1 MTILRRSHMLKL
13 LPTLELQ
20 CHHEHTQNQKID
32 QVQKIINGDKSKPKP
47 CINMTTKGLS
57 CKQIIVPMNKKVAN
71 KYIKDASNHISSIN
85 WVLKVIKSRIVANFI
100 YIDNRG
106 IIISTN
112 NITLPSNL
120 QKVEKVAKNLLQD
133 DDDQIAFT
141 CLPQSKFYLKIVEIS
156 YLNKQA
162 NMCISPEDIEKIL
175 KSNHIFNDIILASRS
190 LPSQIWL

>member
-1 MTILRRSHMLKL
+1 MLKL

-47 CINMTTKGLS
+47 YINMTTKGLS

-85 WVLKVIKSRIVANFI
+85 WALKVIKSRIVADFI
-100 YIDNRG
+100 HIDNRG

-112 NITLPSNL
+112 NITLLSNL

-141 CLPQSKFYLKIVEIS
+141 CLSQSKSYLKIVEIS
-156 YLNKQA
+156 YLNKQT
-162 NMCISPEDIEKIL
+162 NMYISPEDIEKIL
-175 KSNHIFNDIILASRS
+175 KSNHIFNNIILASRS